1 MRHHFLLQQSL
12 LPNSMKSQGVK
23 RALESHS
30 AAHPE
35 AEEHLRNA
43 YLQMGL
49 GWIGPN
55 EKRFIIP
62 ASSADMPQLPDRCTW
77 RLWDC
82 CAQRSS
88 KCLYSA
94 CEGPTIT
101 PQTISLPLLERIHP
115 KSYLSDIQTTK
126 TLFDVFEIDTPEEL
140 ELPSDDNSCTR
151 IFDPVR
157 RIVGGTV
164 LGAALAFARGSSVVV
179 DAGMHHASTEVYGGS
194 NFLCNVPLSWHI
206 LREQLILLKIDSSPT
221 CLYINVDVHQCD
233 GFSHAKDELKM
244 HESFRIVDLYNES
257 IWPQDQDALNF
268 VDIGKGF
275 KSGIGSKAYL
285 ELMREASIQ
294 VEQADW
300 NP

>member
-1 MRHHFLLQQSL
+1 MLHHVLGCTEMTLDAFFRADAGLFLMRHHFLLQQSL

-101 PQTISLPLLERIHP
+101 PQMISLPLLERIHP

-126 TLFDVFEIDTPEEL
+126 HSSTYLKSTRQKNWNCHQMTIVVLGFSIRFDVSLGEQCWEL
-140 ELPSDDNSCTR
+140 RWPLLE
-151 IFDPVR
+151 DPVSLSMPACIMPAPR
-157 RIVGGTV
+157 CTEEVTFCAMFLSPGT
-164 LGAALAFARGSSVVV
+164 FF
-179 DAGMHHASTEVYGGS
+179 ES
-194 NFLCNVPLSWHI
+194 NLFFSKSI
-206 LREQLILLKIDSSPT
+206 LRPLVCS
-221 CLYINVDVHQCD
+221 
-233 GFSHAKDELKM
+233 M
-244 HESFRIVDLYNES
+244 
-257 IWPQDQDALNF
+257 
-268 VDIGKGF
+268 
-275 KSGIGSKAYL
+275 
-285 ELMREASIQ
+285 
-294 VEQADW
+294 
-300 NP
+300 